1 MGICLKI
8 TAITVQNLALKPCV
22 HTTTEMCTH
31 IQIFTTV
38 RIDFPVL

>member
-1 MGICLKI
+1 MFENYHYHCAKSGS
-8 TAITVQNLALKPCV
+8 KPCV
-22 HTTTEMCTH
+22 HTTTEMCIH